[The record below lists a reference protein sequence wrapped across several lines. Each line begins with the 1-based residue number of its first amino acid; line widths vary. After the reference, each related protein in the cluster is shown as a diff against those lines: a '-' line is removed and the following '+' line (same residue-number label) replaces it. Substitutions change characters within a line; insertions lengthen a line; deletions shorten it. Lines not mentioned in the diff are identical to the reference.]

1 MANISMDD
9 QNNAIYRSQGLVDDD
24 SAATRIG
31 PAALKPTTSSHSTA
45 KTIQKP
51 AQLSFVAKPIVSMSA
66 APPRTLV
73 AAPMLPRQGIQ
84 QVTILPQAHTM
95 VAMPPMV
102 TVAPQPSLH
111 PQSMSDEPASK
122 RSKTEDQLIPE
133 EEFYKTYGR
142 VRPIFNDLPI

>member
-1 MANISMDD
+1 MASITMED
-9 QNNAIYRSQGLVDDD
+9 QMNAMHRSQGLMDED
-24 SAATRIG
+24 SAANRIG
-31 PAALKPTTSSHSTA
+31 PTALKPTTSSHSTA

-51 AQLSFVAKPIVSMSA
+51 AQLSFVAKPIVSIPTASQ
-66 APPRTLV
+66 RTLV

-84 QVTILPQAHTM
+84 QVAILPPTAHTM

-102 TVAPQPSLH
+102 AVASQPPMH
-111 PQSMSDEPASK
+111 PPPMIDEPASK

-142 VRPIFNDLPI
+142 VRSIFHLFV